1 MKPIALMNKVTRC
14 KEVVIQNIEK
24 TIQHK
29 MFFMYLKDRGL
40 QGEVKT
46 FMVNGKDGIIRV
58 EFIDN

>member
-46 FMVNGKDGIIRV
+46 FMVNSKDGIIRV